1 MKVDEKKT
9 YDVKLT
15 RPVTLGPFRYRPLN
29 KIEMSGSVLKSVIEQ
44 EGEDVIDYANAR

>member
-15 RPVTLGPFRYRPLN
+15 RAVSLGPFRFRPLN
-29 KIEMSGSVLKSVIEQ
+29 EIEMSGPVLKSVIEL
-44 EGEDVIDYANAR
+44 EGEDVIDYANPR